1 MRGRKCRLGAIGIF
15 TTQFEECR
23 KSFALSSCL
32 SDAELPFA
40 ASWACRTRHKCRER
54 ADFAKH
60 RVDSRSTYR
69 SRLTLKESNLLLG
82 CTDKFHS
89 SVNFTTTV
97 AGFGVGV
104 RPIRYRSV
112 GGIVHRCRF
121 GKRPTPFPSILVAS
135 PELSN
140 IRTALFR
147 ACHGT
152 KIQKKRRTTR
162 SRRLRLRSFA
172 GEMGGTRGWS
182 APPSNGGL
190 ALRAAKFKT
199 LDVRVVFLVFSL
211 FCVKIRD

>member
-1 MRGRKCRLGAIGIF
+1 MKVTNRSKAHAEALRPASEIRACKIGPMEAAFAVLIH
-15 TTQFEECR
+15 FEECR
-23 KSFALSSCL
+23 KSALSSRL

-40 ASWACRTRHKCRER
+40 ARVACRTRHKCRER

-60 RVDSRSTYR
+60 RVDSRSTYK

-135 PELSN
+135 PELSD

-147 ACHGT
+147 AYHGT
-152 KIQKKRRTTR
+152 KILKKRRTTR

-172 GEMGGTRGWS
+172 GKMGGEERVE
-182 APPSNGGL
+182 
-190 ALRAAKFKT
+190 RAAGPMAAS
-199 LDVRVVFLVFSL
+199 R
-211 FCVKIRD
+211 